1 MHART
6 VYRRSTAADILR
18 GILVS
23 IAATALLVVVFALI
37 LSFVNL
43 SDSVVHAVNQLIKLA
58 AVYAGVHTAVR
69 PGDKQGLI
77 RGVIVGAV
85 YMAAGVAVYAA
96 LTAQHITFSA
106 WAADVLMGIAAGGI
120 MGLLRARK

>member
-23 IAATALLVVVFALI
+23 IAATALLVVVFALT

-58 AVYAGVHTAVR
+58 AVYAGVHTAVH

-85 YMAAGVAVYAA
+85 YMAAGVAVYAL